1 MYHGKQRGI
10 DPKQLSRYACVL
22 TTYTTM
28 GMEAASKE
36 DLRQGSSV
44 SQPDDLPDSDEEDN
58 TAALPGD
65 NMTNQPVQEL
75 SRVLCVVT
83 DRLSSTCYM
92 HSFKAIKAIRRQS
105 IFLLESFCVS
115 SVEFLLCTKKHQ
127 QQNQRQQ
134 HHRIPANLNRVL
146 RNMGLLSKR
155 SGAFATL
162 AATFMQK
169 CHLLWGQYAWCLM
182 AALGCVLW
190 ECPTPRFAGIARH
203 MARMLIVFMHFR
215 QLQQQREEE
224 VGRAPF
230 PDLLVA
236 GGPG

>member
-1 MYHGKQRGI
+1 MGGCSVSSCTAVTAAHTYVPVLTGFCACASCLWKPRAAFCSDCSTICVGMTIYMYHGKQRGI

-83 DRLSSTCYM
+83 DRLSSTCYI

-105 IFLLESFCVS
+105 IFLLESFWVS
-115 SVEFLLCTKKHQ
+115 SVEFRLCTKNINSKTRDSNVIKFQ
-127 QQNQRQQ
+127 QSCTGCSETWVCS
-134 HHRIPANLNRVL
+134 AT
-146 RNMGLLSKR
+146 GL
-155 SGAFATL
+155 A
-162 AATFMQK
+162 
-169 CHLLWGQYAWCLM
+169 HLLHWRQ
-182 AALGCVLW
+182 VL
-190 ECPTPRFAGIARH
+190 CRSATSCGAN
-203 MARMLIVFMHFR
+203 MH
-215 QLQQQREEE
+215 
-224 VGRAPF
+224 GT
-230 PDLLVA
+230 
-236 GGPG
+236 